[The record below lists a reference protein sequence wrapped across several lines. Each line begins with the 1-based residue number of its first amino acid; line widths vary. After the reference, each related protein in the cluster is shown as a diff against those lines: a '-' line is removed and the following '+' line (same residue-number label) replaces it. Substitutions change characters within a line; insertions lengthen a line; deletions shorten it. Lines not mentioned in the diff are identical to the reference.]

1 MRNLIRLS
9 INRPVGSVMIF
20 LAVLL
25 LSITGLKDIPVEFLP
40 EIEVPTIVI
49 STIYPSATPKDV
61 RTLVTIPLENA
72 LSSVKGLKQLK
83 SVSRNSFSTI
93 ILELEW
99 GVDLIQAELQVRE
112 ILDSQFAGLPD
123 DAFRP
128 QVIPSDPNRANSMII
143 AFFPESVSLT
153 KLRSLLETEIRSL
166 VQQVP
171 GVGSVTLVGGTK
183 EEVLVSFEPTLA
195 ASRGMTSRTLAEQI
209 SAMNARYP
217 AGSFV
222 EGTKEYLVIGNA
234 EVTSL
239 NGLEQLNLLS
249 GQAGQQFRLSEI
261 ANVKM
266 DEQDQRSLF
275 MVGEREA
282 VSFMIKKQAGANP
295 AQISQLVSDKLEEIG
310 SQYGSVFSHQVVLD
324 ESIETTA
331 TMNSILLSVVLG
343 GAIAFVVLL
352 ATTRR
357 LLLSVLVVLTVP
369 ISLAITFLLM
379 KLLGMSFNTMSLGG
393 IAIAVGMLVDNGVI
407 VIENVEARSP
417 RFSTADSVSQVAAAA
432 LGSTLTSLIVFLPL
446 VFLPGIIG
454 AVYRDLALTVTSA
467 LVVSYI
473 VSITLLPSAYQA
485 LGKRQS
491 SKVLATS
498 GKLQK
503 LYVASLKAF
512 IRKPLL
518 QFVAIAAVVVG
529 TIVAGAFVKAELSSQ
544 SSDPEI
550 VLTARAEP
558 GTRISALRSTA
569 IQLQRQLSEF
579 PWFESAYFR
588 AGGEIEDSDYYSDP
602 SSASN
607 YLHGRV
613 KLSAEFANE
622 IDSIVHTLQ
631 ESLFSSNTTLTIA
644 RTSDRVSR
652 LFNLSG
658 SEFSWLVTAISWEA
672 LSNVN
677 SGFDDLR
684 VFPEGKQT
692 TLEIVPYRTR
702 LDQAGMNPAIVNEFL
717 SGIIQGVPAGRIELE
732 SIDHEIRVRA
742 LGSPNFTIEQISE
755 MRIPA
760 TQQTGL
766 RVGDLAELSYV
777 DQPAALYREN
787 RRDAILVYYPEPEL
801 PAGFLEANS
810 FQQESLTSLDD
821 SILAESISEVSVVLL
836 IAFVLLFLYLGAQF
850 ESFKEPIIL
859 LLTVPLS
866 FLGVFAGL
874 IIAGEN
880 LDLNSG
886 LGVLVLLGVVV
897 NGSILLRERA
907 LQIQSSVH
915 GKNFSVL
922 NAAGERL
929 RPITITALSTM
940 LSLLPLA
947 FELFGPTQQR
957 GLAIVIIG
965 GLGVSTLL
973 SLYVVP
979 LVSTTR
985 GKKKVRST

>member
-1 MRNLIRLS
+1 MRSLIHLS
-9 INRPVGSVMIF
+9 IKRPIGSLMVF
-20 LAVLL
+20 LAVML
-25 LSITGLKDIPVEFLP
+25 LSVTGMKDIPVEFLP
-40 EIEVPTIVI
+40 EIEVPTIVV

-93 ILELEW
+93 VLELEW
-99 GVDLIQAELQVRE
+99 GVELIQAELQVRE

-128 QVIPSDPNRANSMII
+128 QVIPSDPNRSNSMVV
-143 AFFPESVSLT
+143 AFFPETISLT

-171 GVGSVTLVGGTK
+171 GVGSVTLAGGTK

-195 ASRGMTSRTLAEQI
+195 SARGMTSGTLAEQI

-222 EGTKEYLVIGNA
+222 EGSKEYLVIGNA
-234 EVTSL
+234 EITSL
-239 NGLEQLNLLS
+239 AGLEQLNLLS
-249 GQAGQQFRLSEI
+249 GQAGQQFKLSEI
-261 ANVKM
+261 ASVGM
-266 DEQDQRSLF
+266 DSQDQRSLF

-282 VSFMIKKQAGANP
+282 ISFMIKKQPGANP
-295 AQISQLVSDKLEEIG
+295 AQMSQLVHDRLAELA
-310 SQYGSVFSHQVVLD
+310 SQYGGVFSSQIVLD
-324 ESIETTA
+324 ESIESTA

-343 GAIAFVVLL
+343 GAVAFLVLIL
-352 ATTRR
+352 STKRI
-357 LLLSVLVVLTVP
+357 LLSILVVLTVP
-369 ISLAITFLLM
+369 ISLIITFLFM

-407 VIENVEARSP
+407 VIEHVEARSA
-417 RFSTADSVSQVAAAA
+417 RNTTAESVSQVAGAAF
-432 LGSTLTSLIVFLPL
+432 GSTLTSVIVFLPL

-454 AVYRDLALTVTSA
+454 AVYRDLALTVTSG
-467 LVVSYI
+467 LLVSYL
-473 VSITLLPSAYQA
+473 VSITLLPSVYQA
-485 LGKRQS
+485 LRRQHA
-491 SKVLATS
+491 SKESAS
-498 GKLQK
+498 PGKLQK
-503 LYVASLKAF
+503 FYINSLKVF
-512 IRKPLL
+512 IRKPIL
-518 QFVAIAAVVVG
+518 QLVAVAVIFSG
-529 TIVAGAFVKAELSSQ
+529 TIITGTFVKAELSSR

-558 GTRISALRSTA
+558 GTRISSLRSTA
-569 IQLQRQLSEF
+569 IQLQRQLSGY

-588 AGGEIEDSDYYSDP
+588 AGGEIEDNDFYSDP

-607 YLHGRV
+607 YLHGRIKV
-613 KLSAEFANE
+613 KIEFAQE
-622 IDSIVHTLQ
+622 IESIIQTLQ
-631 ESLFSSNTTLTIA
+631 GKLYSGNTTLNFS
-644 RTSDRVSR
+644 RTSDRISK

-658 SEFSWLVTAISWEA
+658 SEYSWLVTANTWET
-672 LSNVN
+672 LSNIHTN
-677 SGFDDLR
+677 FDGLR

-702 LDQAGMNPAIVNEFL
+702 LDQAGMSPAIVNEFL

-732 SIDHEIRVRA
+732 SVDHEIRVRA
-742 LGSPNFTIEQISE
+742 AGSPNFTIDQISD

-766 RVGDLAELSYV
+766 RVGDLAELSFV

-787 RRDAILVYYPEPEL
+787 RRDAILVYFPDREL
-801 PAGFLEANS
+801 PTGFLESNS
-810 FQQESLTSLDD
+810 FQRESVTSLDD
-821 SILAESISEVSVVLL
+821 SVLVESINEVALVLL

-850 ESFKEPIIL
+850 ESFNEPIIL
-859 LLTVPLS
+859 LFTVPLA

-874 IIAGEN
+874 IVSGES

-897 NGSILLRERA
+897 NGSILLRERM
-907 LQIQSSVH
+907 LKIQSAVH
-915 GKNFSVL
+915 GKNFSIL
-922 NAAGERL
+922 NAAAERL
-929 RPITITALSTM
+929 RPITITALSTI

-957 GLAIVIIG
+957 GLAIVIVG
-965 GLGVSTLL
+965 GLAVSTLL
-973 SLYVVP
+973 SLYMVP

-985 GKKKVRST
+985 RKKQGT